1 MWSITGQ
8 MRGKVE
14 SICFIQLIV
23 KENNKLA
30 SWHPTVVYRFRFTL
44 FPSHQFY
51 FLSAAA
57 FCVCSP
63 VNCLSSFFQGPYLF
77 RGELSCKQF
86 QNCCQLVVKWQL
98 FGRFVTVKAFSS
110 RQEHVSLA
118 FVFSFQLVNSS
129 CWRLFEIFTC
139 WIRIKLANIFKTA
152 RHVEQTKATSFPW
165 RHLSVFSNRSWA
177 TTNHSACNIHYIA

>member
-14 SICFIQLIV
+14 SICFIQLII

-63 VNCLSSFFQGPYLF
+63 VNCLSSFFQGPDLF

-86 QNCCQLVVKWQL
+86 QNCCQLVAKWQL

-165 RHLSVFSNRSWA
+165 RHLIMGNDQSQRVQ
-177 TTNHSACNIHYIA
+177 HSLYCINSK

>member
-1 MWSITGQ
+1 MP
-8 MRGKVE
+8 RGTRL
-14 SICFIQLIV
+14 SSTC
-23 KENNKLA
+23 
-30 SWHPTVVYRFRFTL
+30 SGFTL

-63 VNCLSSFFQGPYLF
+63 VNCLSSFFQGPDFF

-86 QNCCQLVVKWQL
+86 QNCCQLVAKWQL

-139 WIRIKLANIFKTA
+139 WIRMKLANIFKTA
-152 RHVEQTKATSFPW
+152 RHVEQTEATSFPW
-165 RHLSVFSNRSWA
+165 RHVSVCSLIDHGQRPITASA
-177 TTNHSACNIHYIA
+177 TFTILHKLK